1 MLLPTSTVLGGS
13 LMSVDVNRLLR
24 LLACV
29 NRVGDELR
37 PSPSEPRDWSARRTA
52 GTAFEALR
60 SAARRGD
67 PNARVALDAFVASLA
82 IKDASR
88 KPHEFAGD
96 IAAPR
101 RTKGHRHTQ
110 AQR

>member
-1 MLLPTSTVLGGS
+1 MLLPTSTELGGS
-13 LMSVDVNRLLR
+13 LMSVEVNRVLR

-29 NRVGDELR
+29 NRVEDELR
-37 PSPSEPRDWSARRTA
+37 RSQSEPRDGSARRTA

-88 KPHEFAGD
+88 PQHL
-96 IAAPR
+96 
-101 RTKGHRHTQ
+101 
-110 AQR
+110 AQIREVCETD